1 MILSQFQ
8 AVGRDLAARG
18 LIASHSGN
26 LSIRMGDRLHI
37 THRGSMLGSLQEH
50 DLVETGVNHNDRA
63 TPFASSE
70 LAVHRA
76 IYTATNASAI
86 VHAHPPYGIAFSAT
100 EKEILPWDMEGKLLL
115 RTVPVLG
122 FDCPESVKPGGMIAE
137 VAAALREYKIVL
149 VRGHGSFAVGQLLEE
164 AYHYTTTFEESCRVL
179 FLLRVMGIKPTDACK
194 L

>member
-86 VHAHPPYGIAFSAT
+86 VHAHPPYGVAFSAT
-100 EKEILPWDMEGKLLL
+100 EKDILPWDMEGKILL
-115 RTVPVLG
+115 RHVPVLG
-122 FDCPESVKPGGMIAE
+122 FDCPESVKPGGMVSEI
-137 VAAALREYKIVL
+137 AAALRENKIVL
-149 VRGHGSFAVGQLLEE
+149 VRGHGTFAVGQLLEE
-164 AYHYTTTFEESCRVL
+164 AYHYITTFEESCRIL
-179 FLLRVMGIKPTDACK
+179 FLLRMMGVKPTDACK